1 MSQKMSLRGQELAS
15 VRRAMMGAA
24 RELKQFKNALAGVDR
39 RAVRGI
45 QQGAH
50 DLRKSFANRYGLL
63 ALYSDSRGVLRRIR
77 MYGVEWGKRKA
88 KLTLDMRPGVA
99 RKGVLKT
106 LQSPRIIITVPRGF
120 VFDLMEPD
128 LTITGRST
136 VGRSARNL
144 AGRRIIEGKGKSRQ
158 VVGMGVTRRVTNRS
172 SFRVNNYIDHFAQL
186 KAPGL
191 GSIATSDLGKLMDA
205 AVQAALNDLRK
216 VQRSQGFHG
225 AAGKAEVV
233 KFVIR
238 LTQEGK

>member
-1 MSQKMSLRGQELAS
+1 MSQKLSLRGQELAS
-15 VRRAMMGAA
+15 VRRAMTGAA
-24 RELKQFKNALAGVDR
+24 RELKQFKSALAAVDT

-88 KLTLDMRPGVA
+88 KLALDMRPGVA

-106 LQSPRIIITVPRGF
+106 LQSPRVIVRTARGF
-120 VFDLMEPD
+120 VFDLTAPD
-128 LTITGRST
+128 ITVTGRATISK
-136 VGRSARNL
+136 SKRNL
-144 AGRRIIEGKGKSRQ
+144 AGKRILAGTGKGRQ
-158 VVGMGVTRRVTNRS
+158 VVGMGVRRKVTNRR
-172 SFRVNNYIDHFAQL
+172 SFRVNNYIDHFARQ

-191 GSIATSDLGKLMDA
+191 GSIATADLGKLMDA
-205 AVQAALNDLRK
+205 AVQAALKDLRK

-225 AAGKAEVV
+225 AAGRAEVV